1 MELKATTMP
10 RLLNTSSLRS
20 NPNFLRKIE
29 VRKFQCKNYLCGKL
43 KCQNGLFTS
52 VRLLGKFYGPFCFC
66 LKPFCF
72 KNFFIQGFAQ
82 N

>member
-43 KCQNGLFTS
+43 KCQNS
-52 VRLLGKFYGPFCFC
+52 LLRVLDCSE
-66 LKPFCF
+66 
-72 KNFFIQGFAQ
+72 NFMGRFVFV
-82 N
+82 